1 MRKRKK
7 SSPLTPLVL
16 LLCLALLG
24 GTAFLLIQA
33 LPQKKAPDT
42 VSTLE
47 TNAVFDN
54 NRENTVEPDREE
66 AYEGDLPAQD
76 TVPEPEPAPEPTV
89 PEEPAPAAEP
99 TCDPE
104 ITE

>member
-16 LLCLALLG
+16 LLCLVLLG

-54 NRENTVEPDREE
+54 NRENT
-66 AYEGDLPAQD
+66 
-76 TVPEPEPAPEPTV
+76 
-89 PEEPAPAAEP
+89 
-99 TCDPE
+99 
-104 ITE
+104 

>member
-33 LPQKKAPDT
+33 LPQKK
-42 VSTLE
+42 S
-47 TNAVFDN
+47 
-54 NRENTVEPDREE
+54 
-66 AYEGDLPAQD
+66 
-76 TVPEPEPAPEPTV
+76 
-89 PEEPAPAAEP
+89 
-99 TCDPE
+99 
-104 ITE
+104 